1 MREHVEIQTANGK
14 TLCFERSG
22 LPGRAKIQG
31 GKMKR
36 PDSFCWSWHSSD
48 YSLLHVFGLYR
59 GRLGDFVVKTSQ
71 VVGALEAVGATGDA
85 QSIRQAYSANSLE
98 VGL

>member
-1 MREHVEIQTANGK
+1 MREHVEIQTVNGK
-14 TLCFERSG
+14 ALCFEGSG

-31 GKMKR
+31 GKMKS
-36 PDSFCWSWHSSD
+36 PDSFHWSWHPSD
-48 YSLLHVFGLYR
+48 YSLLYVFGLYR

-71 VVGALEAVGATGDA
+71 VVGALEAIGATEDA